1 MNNDITKPDISVI
14 VAVGRDDFSRCLT
27 SLLDQ
32 DFPRNRY
39 EIIVVSDREM
49 DVPPA
54 DNVIPLKVTGKNPST
69 KRNRGARRARG
80 GILAF
85 IDDDAWAR
93 RDWLTN
99 GFRFLNKYPGAAG
112 VGGPRILPPG
122 ASFRQ
127 KATDIIAHSR
137 FFGNGHGNW
146 REMQVRNKVPHG
158 MINSCNYFIR
168 RELFLKLGGYNEAIG
183 YGGEDTE
190 FIYRAVTRGGCLF
203 GYTWD
208 LIVFHPPRDLGW
220 GLVKQRFRY
229 RVQNGK
235 MLWVHPGIYL
245 SRWTFSIGL
254 FGISIFIIAFL
265 LKPLIFPLG
274 LLVYFIC
281 AGLVSLKYARYD
293 PRFVLVLPPAFFI
306 HHVIYYLAIWKGIL
320 TGLFKRSSIQE
331 IKEFRKRNK
340 KEATVGAASSRDHRG
355 RMSE

>member
-1 MNNDITKPDISVI
+1 VI
-14 VAVGRDDFSRCLT
+14 VAVGREDFSRCLA

-32 DFPRNRY
+32 DFSRDRY
-39 EIIVVSDREM
+39 EVILASDRGAGLPPSAGAVV
-49 DVPPA
+49 VPVA
-54 DNVIPLKVTGKNPST
+54 GENPSV
-69 KRNRGARRARG
+69 KRNAGARRARG
-80 GILAF
+80 RILAF

-93 RDWLTN
+93 RDWLAN
-99 GFRFLNKYPGAAG
+99 GFRFLKEYPGAAG
-112 VGGPRILPPG
+112 VGGPRLLPPG

-127 KATDIIAHSR
+127 RATDIIAHSR

-146 REMQVRNKVPHG
+146 REMNVKNKVPHG

-168 RELFLKLGGYNEAIG
+168 RELFLELGGYNEAIG

-190 FIYRAVTRGGCLF
+190 FVYRAVTEGGCLF

-208 LIVFHPPRDLGW
+208 IVVFHPPRDLGW
-220 GLVKQRFRY
+220 ELIRQRFRY

-245 SRWTFSIGL
+245 SRWTFSAGF
-254 FGISIFIIAFL
+254 FGISLFL
-265 LKPLIFPLG
+265 AASALKPIVFPLG
-274 LLVYFIC
+274 LIVYFFC

-320 TGLFKRSSIQE
+320 TGLFQRSSI
-331 IKEFRKRNK
+331 RKI
-340 KEATVGAASSRDHRG
+340 RDFKHTR
-355 RMSE
+355 